1 MITYYF
7 FGKEQK
13 VYYEKYKNGL
23 DIYFIPNSKRLDY
36 HIELITKYGSEIEE
50 FKCRNSNKYTKMP
63 LGTAHFLEHK
73 LFEQEEGE
81 NALDKLT
88 KMGANPNAYTSFN
101 HTAYLFDTTDNFT
114 EVFKALMHFVQNPYL
129 TEENVEKEKGIIGQ
143 EIGMYDDDP
152 DWQLFFGFV
161 NCLYGKHAIT
171 KDIAGTVETISHIT
185 PDILYKCYHNFYKP
199 SNMVICVVGNV
210 NVEEVVNLIKE
221 NVKPKGTMD
230 KIERDYGEEKEEIY
244 QSKIEKEME
253 VSLPS
258 FMFGYKDNFNRQ
270 KLESGY
276 EQDHKDV
283 LQYDVALQIALELIA
298 GKSTNLFEEL
308 YSEGLVTREF
318 GLSFTYEEDY
328 AYTSFDNESTNYQM
342 VVQRV
347 VDRIEE
353 LKKQGVNQ
361 EEFERTKKMLYGNF
375 VKRFN
380 DVSGVATMVISDYFK
395 GINTFDY
402 VKAYEQV
409 DQKMVEEAIRKHFD
423 ESKMAVSVIKPKTS
437 E

>member
-1 MITYYF
+1 ML
-7 FGKEQK
+7 
-13 VYYEKYKNGL
+13 EKQCLNETMHIEKLENGL
-23 DIYFIPNSKRLDY
+23 DVIIIPMKNVSR
-36 HIELITKYGSEIEE
+36 KYATYATHFGSINYR
-50 FKCRNSNKYTKMP
+50 FKPEGEDEMLTVP
-63 LGTAHFLEHK
+63 DGVAHFLEHK

-101 HTAYLFDTTDNFT
+101 HTAYLFDTTDHFT
-114 EVFKALMHFVQNPYL
+114 EIFKALMHFVQNPYL

-221 NVKPKGTMD
+221 NVKPKGTLD

-270 KLESGY
+270 MLESGY
-276 EQDHKDV
+276 EQEHKDV

-298 GKSTNLFEEL
+298 GKSTKLFEEL

-328 AYTSFDNESTNYQM
+328 AYTSFDNESTDYQK

-347 VDRIEE
+347 VDQIEE
-353 LKKQGVNQ
+353 LKKHGVNQ
-361 EEFERTKKMLYGNF
+361 EEFERTKKVLYGNF

-423 ESKMAVSVIKPKTS
+423 PSKMAISVIKPKTS
-437 E
+437 A